1 MRDFSSWQRN
11 VFNLSQ
17 GEADF
22 TLTAHYKIFNQ
33 LVSGFE
39 KLPKSFF
46 FSPRTGSEMQQST
59 LVPGSGPAASL
70 LEPGVGVR
78 CR

>member
-1 MRDFSSWQRN
+1 MVDGRVRDFSSWQRN

-22 TLTAHYKIFNQ
+22 TLTVHYQKLDQ
-33 LVSGFE
+33 LISAFE
-39 KLPKSFF
+39 KLPKC
-46 FSPRTGSEMQQST
+46 TNQQ
-59 LVPGSGPAASL
+59 VIKIPEGEAAGQ
-70 LEPGVGVR
+70 EPGVGVR